1 MLRLNIGLKACPLGK
16 HSQTIRKNFFP
27 RLVFTLVSK
36 GGLYHVMFLF
46 LFLRGF
52 SLLYFGLN
60 LSLYAYPVLPS
71 AAWYIGAALLTVSS
85 CVRRDIRQP
94 LVYILWD
101 SFDDVRWMVALCV
114 YIRWYVAWFHKR
126 IVFSGVTVQG
136 HI

>member
-114 YIRWYVAWFHKR
+114 YIRWYVARFHKR